1 MQSAITL
8 QGILSELTTCYMKI
22 SSPCREQMY
31 FHYVKASLSGCFR
44 YANNTNVTFS
54 FHGPRGADET
64 PGPVKWIRPYFD
76 CGRSNT
82 WKFAAVV
89 PIVDIFPRHT
99 QFRHIEYPVYTS
111 AAVME
116 LDFDRIDI
124 NQVSFVASLPDG
136 TLIAYYYYMTLFKHQ
151 RGC

>member
-1 MQSAITL
+1 MSIRKFYGTQRAISLCTKRFYIAKEFKSDHL
-8 QGILSELTTCYMKI
+8 FHTYWK
-22 SSPCREQMY
+22 Y
-31 FHYVKASLSGCFR
+31 FA
-44 YANNTNVTFS
+44 
-54 FHGPRGADET
+54 GADET

-99 QFRHIEYPVYTS
+99 QFRHIEYPTYTA

-116 LDFDRIDI
+116 IDLERIDI
-124 NQVSFVASLPDG
+124 NQV
-136 TLIAYYYYMTLFKHQ
+136 I
-151 RGC
+151 

>member
-1 MQSAITL
+1 MQSAMRYT
-8 QGILSELTTCYMKI
+8 GMLSKLTTCCMKI
-22 SSPCREQMY
+22 SSCREQMY
-31 FHYVKASLSGCFR
+31 FHYVKASLSGCR

-124 NQVSFVASLPDG
+124 NQVSFVVASHPG
-136 TLIAYYYYMTLFKHQ
+136 TFYTSTAK
-151 RGC
+151 